1 MSEIAFIYKNNI
13 ISYVL
18 IMYFYI
24 KYVLSHKFLR
34 LNMDISL
41 CKQL

>member
-13 ISYVL
+13 TSYVL
-18 IMYFYI
+18 CTFTSN
-24 KYVLSHKFLR
+24 VFLSYKFLR

>member
-1 MSEIAFIYKNNI
+1 MKLHLFIKINI
-13 ISYVL
+13 TNYVL
-18 IMYFYI
+18 CTFTSN
-24 KYVLSHKFLR
+24 VFLSHKFLR